1 MAITRLNNNSIPSGN
16 IIQVQSTFYN
26 TPFTQSISADTD
38 TSIDTTNLKVDI
50 TPTSTSSKIFLFGR
64 LFQEWGNTSDYNVG
78 FFFRRGTTTIGV
90 GSASGSRSPVMV
102 MNLSNYFNN
111 AGTTPETASLY
122 HVDSPTSVSQQT
134 YYIGV
139 RANNSSTIYVNRT
152 VDDTDNNGN
161 ERGSSAIIAMEIKG

>member
-1 MAITRLNNNSIPSGN
+1 MALITLNKLALPTGSVV
-16 IIQVQSTFYN
+16 QVQSTFYN
-26 TPFTQSISADTD
+26 TPFSQSISADTD
-38 TSIDTTNLKVDI
+38 TSIGTSNLKVDI

-90 GSASGSRSPVMV
+90 GGTSGSRPPVMV

-111 AGTTPETASLY
+111 AGTTPETASLFF
-122 HVDSPTSVSQQT
+122 VDSPASTSQQT

-152 VDDTDNNGN
+152 VSDTDNNAN
-161 ERGSSAIIAMEIKG
+161 ERGSSEIIAMEIKG